1 MKVKI
6 VSTLD
11 NIAEQ
16 VFNAKTVDEAKTIC
30 LGYLESSKIKESDR
44 TKMITEIKGMK
55 YLHKVQFYIANAL
68 LKYEGLGL
76 SNKPSNDNGVLI
88 EVNAE

>member
-30 LGYLESSKIKESDR
+30 LDYLKDSKIKESDR
-44 TKMITEIKGMK
+44 TKMITEISNMK

-76 SNKPSNDNGVLI
+76 SNKPSNDDGVL
-88 EVNAE
+88 AE